1 MEIHVCAFVSH
12 IIKTFYYEF
21 SVIVL
26 GDTMTMEAGRRLQS
40 EIFLSEKLDNRLQS
54 LQRQPEGASGTDN
67 TDAST
72 IVSSTEMGYDEN
84 VSSKLQVKSSIFFV
98 WFVSLPRQVR
108 YKSYPRVS
116 QILPSCAFYSVGLF
130 FCPFSTISMLVYF
143 LYTFK

>member
-1 MEIHVCAFVSH
+1 MHVCAFVSH
-12 IIKTFYYEF
+12 IIFYYEF

-26 GDTMTMEAGRRLQS
+26 GDTMMMEAGRRLQS
-40 EIFLSEKLDNRLQS
+40 EISLSEKLDNRLQS

-108 YKSYPRVS
+108 FKSYPRVS
-116 QILPSCAFYSVGLF
+116 QILLSCTFYGV
-130 FCPFSTISMLVYF
+130 
-143 LYTFK
+143 